1 MMGNWKEW
9 LEEID
14 DDYLIGIANK
24 GLVKRAYKDKEA
36 GDYEVMSMEEEAQV
50 RVGEETVQVRYPLG
64 ESGCSCP
71 SRTICRHV
79 ILGILAVKEKA
90 LAGGTEAARGA
101 NAAGG
106 TEAARGANAAGGT
119 EAARE
124 TNAAEE
130 TDAVRGTNAA
140 GAGGTE
146 ADRGA
151 NAAKE
156 TDAVGET
163 AEETAAPLKA
173 SPESKEKG
181 KPFTG
186 VEAEIAAY
194 PFASLQKILGVR
206 QIQAIVSDVR
216 RELRPAITKTSIITV
231 QLPRQEQ
238 TVKLLSPLEYSTCTC
253 HKKEFCVHKA
263 AAVLWYRLEN
273 GMTKLEELEK
283 ETGDR
288 PEYEIAS
295 IKEAAGQ
302 MKTFLE
308 ELLDTGLARVSPDVL
323 EYLER
328 LAIISHNAKL
338 ARFEGYWRA
347 LYDSYGNYLKRK
359 ASFRIGDLMQQTARL
374 YRRVELLLA
383 AGNSEQVFRLAGE
396 FKSEYIPIGNLD
408 LIGIAMEHFESQ
420 TGYAGET
427 IYFLEEHT
435 KEWYTYTSARPMFYD
450 KSGRAGWQGKAPSPW
465 GLPVSL
471 VDLTEARIR
480 LQGARSDGHGRLSSS
495 QETKGELAGDR
506 RYENRLHTSDLGG
519 WYYTDFGKLFREQ
532 IGEKKP
538 NWLREQSGAAEGTEE
553 TEGAGETGTEAG
565 NERDGADK
573 LRFVF
578 LRPDSCAKA
587 VFSETE
593 QRLYMSLYDAAGREV
608 VIEVGYSKREAWGIR
623 YLERLREKRRPC
635 FFGKIYLR
643 DGRIRMYPIA
653 VLEKGDLEEDGESE

>member
-1 MMGNWKEW
+1 MGNWKEW
-9 LEEID
+9 LKEID
-14 DDYLIGIANK
+14 DDYLIGISNK

-36 GDYEVMSMEEEAQV
+36 GDYEVLSMEEEAGV

-79 ILGILAVKEKA
+79 ILGILAVKEQTQAEGTNVSEKTEDA
-90 LAGGTEAARGA
+90 DGGAAETAGEEQNAETETGVADTVQDTEA
-101 NAAGG
+101 G
-106 TEAARGANAAGGT
+106 TIEKPPLT
-119 EAARE
+119 E
-124 TNAAEE
+124 
-130 TDAVRGTNAA
+130 
-140 GAGGTE
+140 
-146 ADRGA
+146 
-151 NAAKE
+151 
-156 TDAVGET
+156 
-163 AEETAAPLKA
+163 L
-173 SPESKEKG
+173 
-181 KPFTG
+181 
-186 VEAEIAAY
+186 EAEIAAY

-206 QIQAIVSDVR
+206 YLQAMISDVR
-216 RELRPAITKTSIITV
+216 SMQRPEITKTSIITV
-231 QLPRQEQ
+231 KLPRKEQ

-253 HKKEFCVHKA
+253 HKKEFCVYKA
-263 AAVLWYRLEN
+263 AAVLWYQLEHN
-273 GMTKLEELEK
+273 MTTLDELEK
-283 ETGDR
+283 ETGDKT
-288 PEYEIAS
+288 EYEIGQ
-295 IKEAAGQ
+295 IREAARQ
-302 MKTFLE
+302 MKEFLE

-359 ASFRIGDLMQQTARL
+359 ASFRIRDLMQQTARL

-383 AGNSEQVFRLAGE
+383 AENSEQVFRLAGE
-396 FKSEYIPIGNLD
+396 FKSDYIPIGNLD

-471 VDLTEARIR
+471 VDLTEARIH

-519 WYYTDFGKLFREQ
+519 WYYQDFGKLFDEQ
-532 IGEKKP
+532 IGQKKP
-538 NWLREQSGAAEGTEE
+538 KWLREQTGADGGEAEGEE
-553 TEGAGETGTEAG
+553 S
-565 NERDGADK
+565 DGGDK

-593 QRLYMSLYDAAGREV
+593 QRLYMSLFDAAGREV
-608 VIEVGYSKREAWGIR
+608 VIEVAYSKREAWGIR

-635 FFGKIYLR
+635 FFGRIYLR
-643 DGRIRMYPIA
+643 DGRIRMYPIS
-653 VLEKGDLEEDGESE
+653 VLEKGDLEEDGE